1 MKESSK
7 NILIFFLSL
16 IFIGLIGLLIYSHD
30 YQKKLLDDVPEVKKH
45 EEVKK
50 INVVMNEKNIN
61 LELKEVNKN
70 IDVYFNN
77 IKITSVLDGSLSNN
91 LIEVFKSNEIDYLI
105 IGIYGH
111 DFKPIILNS
120 EGTIIYEFDT
130 FNYTF
135 IDDSNHK
142 NIFVDNNNLFV
153 YNLLNDED
161 KLSYPETEYAR
172 KNQVNIVDEN
182 VTFEFLS
189 IEHGKLN

>member
-161 KLSYPETEYAR
+161 KLSYSETEYAR

>member
-16 IFIGLIGLLIYSHD
+16 IFIGLIGLLIYSYD
-30 YQKKLLDDVPEVKKH
+30 YQKKLLDDVPEVKKQ

-77 IKITSVLDGSLSNN
+77 KKITSVIDGTLSNN
-91 LIEVFKSNEIDYLI
+91 VIEVFKSNEVDYLI
-105 IGIYGH
+105 LGIYGH

-120 EGTIIYEFDT
+120 EGIIIYEFDT

-135 IDDSNHK
+135 IDDNNHK

-161 KLSYPETEYAR
+161 KLSYSETEYAR
-172 KNQVNIVDEN
+172 KKQVNIIEEN

>member
-161 KLSYPETEYAR
+161 KLSYSETEYAR

-189 IEHGKLN
+189 IEHGNLS

>member
-16 IFIGLIGLLIYSHD
+16 IFIGLIGLLIYSYD
-30 YQKKLLDDVPEVKKH
+30 YQKKLLDDVPEVKKQ

-77 IKITSVLDGSLSNN
+77 KKITSVIDGTLSNN
-91 LIEVFKSNEIDYLI
+91 VIEVFKSNEVDYLI
-105 IGIYGH
+105 LGIYGH

-120 EGTIIYEFDT
+120 EGIIIYEFDT

-135 IDDSNHK
+135 IDDNNHK

-161 KLSYPETEYAR
+161 KLSYSETEYAR
-172 KNQVNIVDEN
+172 KNQVNIIEEN